1 LPVGGEIG
9 TEEIDREIWR
19 QRLNMA
25 TALSNHEFLFRLFLA
40 LVLGGLIGLEREFHG
55 RAAGFRTHILVCL
68 GSTIIMIASM
78 QLYERYAR
86 FSSESIIRLDP
97 GRIAAGIVAGIGFLG
112 AGVILRSEQTVRV
125 LTTAACIWFVAGV
138 GIVIG
143 IGLYV
148 LALEASTLALF
159 TLFVLKQVER
169 YIHPDYYKRLSIT
182 ATRQPGLPPDFVG
195 TKGLLENA
203 RAICQRHK
211 VTIQNYEFLENIAQN
226 LTTIVL
232 CVKFKLDDEIE
243 EALVEEFTRM
253 EGVRYV
259 RWK

>member
-1 LPVGGEIG
+1 
-9 TEEIDREIWR
+9 
-19 QRLNMA
+19 LNTA
-25 TALSNHEFLFRLFLA
+25 TALSNHELLFRLFLA
-40 LVLGGLIGLEREFHG
+40 VVLGGLIGLEREFHG

-68 GSTIIMIASM
+68 GSTIIMMASM
-78 QLYERYAR
+78 QIYERYADLT
-86 FSSESIIRLDP
+86 SNNVIRVDP
-97 GRIAAGIVAGIGFLG
+97 GRIAASIVTGIGFLG
-112 AGVILRSEQTVRV
+112 AGVILRSGEAVRG

-148 LALEASTLALF
+148 LAFESSALALF

-169 YIHPDYYKRLSIT
+169 YIRPDYYKRLSIT
-182 ATRQPGLPPDFVG
+182 AIRQP
-195 TKGLLENA
+195 GLLENA

-211 VTIQNYEFLENIAQN
+211 ITIQNYEFIENIAQN

-232 CVKFKLDDEIE
+232 CVKFKSDNEIE
-243 EALVEEFTRM
+243 EALVEEFARM
-253 EGVRYV
+253 EGVCHV